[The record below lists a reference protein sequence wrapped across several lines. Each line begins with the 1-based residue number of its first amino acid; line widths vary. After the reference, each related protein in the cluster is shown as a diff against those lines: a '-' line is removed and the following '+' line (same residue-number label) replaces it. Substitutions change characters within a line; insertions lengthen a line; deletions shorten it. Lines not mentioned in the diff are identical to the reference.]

1 MFNSKYWNMIYQISV
16 AEFRS
21 KDQGT
26 FLGFLWTL
34 FHPLIYFIVLY
45 NLFSKWMGS
54 HIPDFPLY
62 LIIGIVQW
70 NFFATSTSNSINVIV
85 RYNAFVKSI
94 KFPKSIL
101 VLASVLSTL
110 YSHIL
115 ELIILIIF
123 WLVIKANFT
132 VMVFFLLPIL
142 LLNIYLIVAVS
153 FMLAT
158 IGVYF
163 LDINRIW
170 GIFTNV
176 GFFLTPIF
184 YTLELI
190 NPTKRNII
198 LLNPMTHI
206 IKSTRDVLIDGKLFD
221 LTGFVYVFIFATI
234 VLIIGYQIFN
244 KYEKHFV
251 ERI

>member
-1 MFNSKYWNMIYQISV
+1 MFIKKYWNMVWEIAV

-26 FLGFLWTL
+26 ILGFLWTL
-34 FHPLIYFIVLY
+34 IHPLIYFFVLY

-54 HIPDFPLY
+54 HIQDFPLY

-70 NFFATSTSNSINVIV
+70 NFFAAGTSNSINSIV
-85 RYNAFVKSI
+85 RYGAYVKSVN
-94 KFPKSIL
+94 FPKAIL
-101 VLASVLSTL
+101 VFASVLSTL
-110 YSHIL
+110 FSHIL
-115 ELIILIIF
+115 ELLILIIF
-123 WLVIKANFT
+123 WVVIKGNPNLMA
-132 VMVFFLLPIL
+132 LWLIPIL
-142 LLNIYLIVAVS
+142 ILNIYLIIAIS
-153 FMLAT
+153 FILAT

-170 GIFTNV
+170 GIFTNI

-190 NPTKRNII
+190 SPAKRNII

-206 IKSTRDVLIDGKLFD
+206 IQSSRDILIDGKLFKMN
-221 LTGFVYVFIFATI
+221 GFIYVFVFSSILLIF
-234 VLIIGYQIFN
+234 GYLAFKKLENHFI
-244 KYEKHFV
+244 EK
-251 ERI
+251 I